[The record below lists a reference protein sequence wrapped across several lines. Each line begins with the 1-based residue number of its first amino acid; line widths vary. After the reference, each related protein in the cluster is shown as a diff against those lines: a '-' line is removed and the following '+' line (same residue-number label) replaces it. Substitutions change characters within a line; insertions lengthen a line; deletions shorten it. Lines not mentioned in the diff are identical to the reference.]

1 MPELPWSACQYREDT
16 ELHVLTSRLPLTSY
30 RDIPR
35 FLRWT
40 FKIRK
45 QLRND
50 PGCAGNAL
58 DAKLLTKTFWTLS
71 AWSDRDAMMRFVHS
85 GQHAAML
92 ADMAG
97 RIGNP
102 SFVDST
108 ARQADLPL
116 DWTTART
123 RIAGAFEADE

>member
-1 MPELPWSACQYREDT
+1 MPRLPWRTCRYRADM

-30 RDIPR
+30 RDIPG

-40 FKIRK
+40 LKIRR

-50 PGCAGNAL
+50 PGCAGYSL

-71 AWSDRDAMMRFVHS
+71 AWADEDAMTRFVHS

-97 RIGNP
+97 KVGNP
-102 SFVDST
+102 SFVGST
-108 ARQADLPL
+108 ARQVDLPL
-116 DWTTART
+116 DWIAARS
-123 RIAGAFEADE
+123 RIAGNT